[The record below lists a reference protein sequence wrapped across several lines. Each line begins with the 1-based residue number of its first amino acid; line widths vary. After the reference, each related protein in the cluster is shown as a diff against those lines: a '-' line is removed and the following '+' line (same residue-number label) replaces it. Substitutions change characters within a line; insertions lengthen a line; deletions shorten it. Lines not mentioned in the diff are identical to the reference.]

1 MRPPRSRW
9 GLRSSQA
16 NGGMMHRKQLGL
28 WLMTLALGACAQPPA
43 APVVDL
49 AAEEQ
54 AIRAAS
60 AAWLA
65 AAQSKDWASAAA
77 NFADDG
83 IAYPDHKDPVVGPVA
98 NRAAMESQWAGT
110 PNATITWTTTKVVVA
125 ASGDLAYEMGS
136 FVLANEGEED
146 RGNYVTVW
154 KKTAAA
160 WKVAADIG
168 VSSVREADTT
178 AKPPAM

>member
-1 MRPPRSRW
+1 MD
-9 GLRSSQA
+9 
-16 NGGMMHRKQLGL
+16 RKRLGL
-28 WLMTLALGACAQPPA
+28 WLMAMALGACAQPPA

-49 AAEEQ
+49 ASEEQ

-65 AAQSKDWASAAA
+65 AAQSKDWTSAAA

-83 IAYPDHKDPVVGPVA
+83 VGYPDHKDPVVGPAA
-98 NRAAMESQWAGT
+98 NQAAMESQWAGT
-110 PNATITWTTTKVVVA
+110 PNATINWTTSKVVVA

-136 FVLANEGEED
+136 FALMNEGVED

-154 KKTAAA
+154 KKTATG

-168 VSSVREADTT
+168 VSSVPQADST
-178 AKPPAM
+178 AKPPTM